1 MPPADAHWVYEVECQ
16 NAAGDVIAL
25 VVELTREERQD
36 QLLNHAIGRACA
48 AAVDAG
54 PIVNS
59 YVLGHAWKIV
69 PQGYEPISGTI
80 KRVQA
85 QNVRALH

>member
-1 MPPADAHWVYEVECQ
+1 MPPADAHWVYEIDCH
-16 NAAGDVIAL
+16 NAGEIVTL
-25 VVELTREERQD
+25 FVELTREERQD

-48 AAVDAG
+48 ATIDAG

-69 PQGYEPISGTI
+69 PQGYEPISRTI
-80 KRVQA
+80 RRLVA
-85 QNVRALH
+85 RNVRALN